1 MTWSLQKYTSPKRLI
16 NHPWECTAL
25 AVLEFGNKDSNIKA
39 DSVGGRGWVCRAS
52 SIQGKK
58 EKSHSDH
65 REKPLGRG
73 GFCVREPGRKW
84 GGSYLTG
91 PSAKHVW
98 DEGGIGSDQKIDFL
112 MSKQSVVLLPGRNPG
127 GFEPCN
133 VLRVRSQL
141 SPLELI
147 GWMCWVRSALQ
158 PSICSCNTWRKPA
171 AFSADSCLSSDCFD
185 NHEAKILWAQT
196 WLCPS

>member
-91 PSAKHVW
+91 PSAKHVG

-127 GFEPCN
+127 GFQCPQSQVSTFTFGADRLN
-133 VLRVRSQL
+133 VLGEISFAAIHLLMQHMKEASSFLCWQL
-141 SPLELI
+141 PFLRL
-147 GWMCWVRSALQ
+147 
-158 PSICSCNTWRKPA
+158 
-171 AFSADSCLSSDCFD
+171 
-185 NHEAKILWAQT
+185 LW
-196 WLCPS
+196 